1 MTAATLGSKVTCVFV
16 IPTKNNAHQQLIK
29 CLDEQ
34 GRKKTF
40 TLYLKIHSKV
50 QICFPD
56 YHLFACF
63 CSVSK
68 VSWLDRVNL
77 PPLLSLSLGRINR
90 RKQLDPALI
99 SSNYK
104 AAEGNGIVV
113 LWPNIQKN
121 IIQLWRPNGDKYHF
135 VIVMLWVIFM
145 CCT

>member
-1 MTAATLGSKVTCVFV
+1 M
-16 IPTKNNAHQQLIK
+16 
-29 CLDEQ
+29 
-34 GRKKTF
+34 
-40 TLYLKIHSKV
+40 
-50 QICFPD
+50 
-56 YHLFACF
+56 
-63 CSVSK
+63 SK

-135 VIVMLWVIFM
+135 VIVML
-145 CCT
+145 